1 MSLKSATATRPVS
14 PLHTSIYIHRHH
26 YSHLSEDSARK
37 AGAVKQNPLR
47 GVTCVPT
54 WAITA
59 LCSSRLDRLTCLL
72 SSLLNNICISPSYS
86 GEVRQRF
93 SSSLITAVLSFL
105 LQSMRTPRKN
115 SQLWS
120 KDDWKHPEHQ
130 IKSKKIAPNLREIFF
145 LCFTRRPPTIMDFWI
160 KLLKFNELLPCFCG
174 KL

>member
-1 MSLKSATATRPVS
+1 MTLISVTRHPPCV
-14 PLHTSIYIHRHH
+14 PLHTSRYIHRHH
-26 YSHLSEDSARK
+26 YSRLSEDSARK
-37 AGAVKQNPLR
+37 AGAVKENPLW

-72 SSLLNNICISPSYS
+72 SSSLNNSCTSPSYC
-86 GEVRQRF
+86 GEVRGRF
-93 SSSLITAVLSFL
+93 SHSLITAVLSFL

-145 LCFTRRPPTIMDFWI
+145 FYASHGGPPPSLTSG
-160 KLLKFNELLPCFCG
+160 LNC
-174 KL
+174 